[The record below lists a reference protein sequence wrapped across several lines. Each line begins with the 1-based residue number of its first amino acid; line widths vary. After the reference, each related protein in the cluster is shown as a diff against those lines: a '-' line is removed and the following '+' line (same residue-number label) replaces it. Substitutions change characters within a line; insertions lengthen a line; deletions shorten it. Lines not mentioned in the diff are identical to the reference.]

1 MLQKSGYG
9 IVIRV
14 LSTSQCSAVL
24 PSQYNPPFLPLQN
37 PQRWSATTYLMN
49 SKRWLFPCLFGVF
62 MVQISV
68 NTQES
73 VNSCSSSS
81 AALITGALAGADLLM
96 TTRIVIRYYSDNMNI
111 FPILSDP
118 QTWNFLRAAQGSHD
132 ATLLGKH
139 TRLSIKSNK

>member
-37 PQRWSATTYLMN
+37 PQRWSAATYLMN
-49 SKRWLFPCLFGVF
+49 SKRWLFPCLFRVF
-62 MVQISV
+62 MIWISMNTQGSV
-68 NTQES
+68 NG
-73 VNSCSSSS
+73 CSSSS
-81 AALITGALAGADLLM
+81 AAPITGADSLV
-96 TTRIVIRYYSDNMNI
+96 TTRIVIQYYSNNMNI

-118 QTWNFLRAAQGSHD
+118 QTWNFLRTARGSHG
-132 ATLLGKH
+132 ATLLGNH
-139 TRLSIKSNK
+139 TQLSVESNK